1 LSDLHEFLPVTF
13 HHEFGVKRRNQWQD
27 GVHVLYSIVQS
38 HKCTVVLDV
47 FVDLGGRVA
56 LFGLHV
62 LNKGHERFSVN
73 LIPKSGL
80 PVLKLRLNE
89 SDEIPHV
96 LERNKLIS
104 AVLELLVR

>member
-1 LSDLHEFLPVTF
+1 MSDLHEFLPVTF
-13 HHEFGVKRRNQWQD
+13 HHEFGVKRRNQRQD
-27 GVHVLYSIVQS
+27 GVHVLYPIVQS

-62 LNKGHERFSVN
+62 LNKGHKSFSLN
-73 LIPKSGL
+73 LVPKSGL
-80 PVLKLRLNE
+80 PVFELVLNE

-104 AVLELLVR
+104 AVLELFVR